1 MKKFITLV
9 FTLSIFCI
17 SIPFNA
23 HADVAGLSLC
33 KESPAFQKRLGN
45 SVKKL
50 EGRLAKYEANTP
62 PALALEQQINK
73 TKTRFDRYGKSG
85 LLCGSDGLPQLIA
98 DGRWSH
104 AGEFV
109 LPGLMFLYITG
120 WIGWTGRSYL
130 KSTKTAKKP
139 TEKEIIID
147 VPLATQFMLSGFV
160 WPFAAWQEFS
170 SGNLIAN
177 ADEITISPR

>member
-1 MKKFITLV
+1 MIALV

-17 SIPFNA
+17 SIPLNA
-23 HADVAGLSLC
+23 HADVAGLALC
-33 KESPAFQKRLGN
+33 SESPAFANRLNN

-73 TKTRFDRYGKSG
+73 TKTRFDRYGKAG

-109 LPGLMFLYITG
+109 LPGMMFLYITG

-130 KSTKTAKKP
+130 QATRTASKP

-170 SGNLIAN
+170 SGKLLAP
-177 ADEITISPR
+177 ADEITVSPR